1 MKCLI
6 FILLI
11 LLISLI
17 KTSSLSED
25 IIYINTSDT
34 NYIYHKNGNFSLLI
48 DEYYDYNPLNYFYW
62 IAGKKVLILNLANLQ
77 TIEMFNDT
85 EGVEFKHFLNNLQ
98 IKTNENKISYNVV
111 YSIICRFLYATKYI
125 NNLVY
130 SVTINDNYMPYL
142 LSFGGVN
149 KKAISNLDLKK
160 KITFGKNDI
169 LSELYING
177 KNISFEG
184 NYNVIFSEN
193 ISSICLPDELF
204 TIFNDTFL
212 NKYDEYLEY
221 YISKLQSLP
230 EINFIFVNKNILLN
244 KNNYLFDYRFR
255 IAKGSYDENDFFRT
269 FIQNKPCKNLIFG
282 FKFLYLF
289 DLIEFNLEKGET
301 SFYINKEGNGRGKD
315 LVFEVNEKKVF
326 YNSTSYIEFIMII
339 SFVLFSIFLIYSK
352 RFQKR
357 INGTEEY
364 FDIYSEI

>member
-6 FILLI
+6 FI

-17 KTSSLSED
+17 KTSSSSSSED
-25 IIYINTSDT
+25 IIYINSSNT

-48 DEYYDYNPLNYFYW
+48 DEYYDHNPVNFFYW
-62 IAGKKVLILNLANLQ
+62 VAGKKVLILNLANLQ

-98 IKTNENKISYNVV
+98 IKTNEKKISYHVV

-125 NNLVY
+125 KNLIY
-130 SVTINDNYMPYL
+130 SVTINNNYMPYL

-149 KKAISNLDLKK
+149 KKAISNLDLNK

-169 LSELYING
+169 LSEIYING

-184 NYNVIFSEN
+184 KYNVIFSEN

-212 NKYDEYLEY
+212 NKYHEYEEY
-221 YISKLQSLP
+221 YISKSLSLP
-230 EINFIFVNKNILLN
+230 EINFIFMNKNILLN
-244 KNNYLFDYRFR
+244 KNNYLFDHRLR
-255 IAKGSYDENDFFRT
+255 IAKQGNYDESDFFRI
-269 FIQNKPCKNLIFG
+269 FIKNKPCKNLIFG

-301 SFYINKEGNGRGKD
+301 SFYINNIKGND
-315 LVFEVNEKKVF
+315 LLFEANEKKVF
-326 YNSTSYIEFIMII
+326 YNSTSYVEFIMII
-339 SFVLFSIFLIYSK
+339 SFILFSIFLIYTK
-352 RFQKR
+352 RFQKK
-357 INGTEEY
+357 INEIEEY
-364 FDIYSEI
+364 LDIYSEI